1 MPRRKSAEK
10 ELRWRE
16 ILKQQ
21 IQSGLSV
28 RQFCLTRS
36 VSLPSFYAWRRRLQ
50 MATDDGA
57 TAAKPRLDPRDSQR
71 LFVPLQVLDTAARLE
86 ILHPSGCRIQVTG
99 EVDVLALRRVI
110 EALGVTELGEGA
122 AR

>member
-122 AR
+122 A